1 MQEEKRVLGG
11 RIELFD
17 HEKRRSTD
25 DIAKLA
31 AKFDE
36 LQRDNGKLEKDF
48 ARLSETARNLVS
60 VHVGPRLLRF
70 EADGSMC
77 RWMQETQKEAG
88 LIALREHEAKSL
100 KMVGCLHLSLASYFA
115 EHHSTAGRGDC

>member
-1 MQEEKRVLGG
+1 
-11 RIELFD
+11 
-17 HEKRRSTD
+17 
-25 DIAKLA
+25 
-31 AKFDE
+31 
-36 LQRDNGKLEKDF
+36 
-48 ARLSETARNLVS
+48 
-60 VHVGPRLLRF
+60 
-70 EADGSMC
+70 MC